1 MKRATPI
8 RTCVGC
14 RERDYQNRLLR
25 FSLQGKET
33 LIPGP
38 GNGRGG
44 YVHPRRTCVYA
55 FANARS
61 GFVRSLRATV
71 PQEIRVRYLAYLERS
86 ATLLS

>member
-14 RERDYQNRLLR
+14 RNRDFQTQLLR
-25 FSLQGKET
+25 FSFREQEMLVT
-33 LIPGP
+33 GP

-44 YVHPRRTCVYA
+44 YVHPRRTCLHA

-61 GFVRSLRATV
+61 GFVRSLRAIV
-71 PQEIRVRYLAYLERS
+71 PQEIRVRYLAHIESS